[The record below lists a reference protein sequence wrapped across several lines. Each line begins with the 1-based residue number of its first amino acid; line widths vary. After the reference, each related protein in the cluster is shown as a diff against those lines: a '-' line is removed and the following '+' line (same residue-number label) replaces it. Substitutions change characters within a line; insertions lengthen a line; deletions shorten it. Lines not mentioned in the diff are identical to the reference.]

1 MKLISGWGRNPNI
14 FCNVK
19 YPKNLNSL
27 KKLIDKKCI
36 ARGNGRSY
44 GDSSLQPNLTIDMKN
59 FNKFYFFDDINGL
72 VKVQSGLILNDLLK
86 IIVPKGWFVP
96 VSPGTK
102 FVTIGGMVAS
112 NVHGKNHHKV
122 GGFINY
128 VKSITIINEH
138 KKIITCSEKI
148 NKILFKST
156 FGGMGLTGVIIDI
169 TFKLKKIK
177 NSFIDQKIF
186 CTKDLKDT
194 LKNLK
199 KTCKST
205 YTVGWIDCA
214 KKNKNFGRSVIFT
227 GEHNQDENKEL
238 IYIKDKGLTLP
249 RFNYSFL
256 LNSFSIKLF
265 NFFYYKYNFLKKKKN
280 IVNYNSY
287 FYPLDLV
294 KNWNIFY
301 GEKGFFQYQFFIQD
315 KIAYKGIKEILNL
328 VQQNTIVSF
337 LTTIKYMGKDSS
349 ILAFS
354 DKGFTLALDFKYTMY
369 NLNLAEKLDALIVKY
384 KGRIY
389 LTKDSRMS
397 KKKFNKTYKN
407 LNFFKNKIRTK
418 KNKSVFASLQSE
430 RIDL

>member
-1 MKLISGWGRNPNI
+1 M
-14 FCNVK
+14 
-19 YPKNLNSL
+19 
-27 KKLIDKKCI
+27 
-36 ARGNGRSY
+36 
-44 GDSSLQPNLTIDMKN
+44 
-59 FNKFYFFDDINGL
+59 
-72 VKVQSGLILNDLLK
+72 
-86 IIVPKGWFVP
+86 
-96 VSPGTK
+96 
-102 FVTIGGMVAS
+102 
-112 NVHGKNHHKV
+112 
-122 GGFINY
+122 
-128 VKSITIINEH
+128 
-138 KKIITCSEKI
+138 
-148 NKILFKST
+148 
-156 FGGMGLTGVIIDI
+156 
-169 TFKLKKIK
+169 
-177 NSFIDQKIF
+177 
-186 CTKDLKDT
+186 
-194 LKNLK
+194 
-199 KTCKST
+199 
-205 YTVGWIDCA
+205 
-214 KKNKNFGRSVIFT
+214 
-227 GEHNQDENKEL
+227 
-238 IYIKDKGLTLP
+238 
-249 RFNYSFL
+249 
-256 LNSFSIKLF
+256 
-265 NFFYYKYNFLKKKKN
+265 
-280 IVNYNSY
+280 
-287 FYPLDLV
+287 V

>member
-1 MKLISGWGRNPNI
+1 MKLISGWGCNPNV

-27 KKLIDKKCI
+27 KRLIDKKCI

-59 FNKFYFFDDINGL
+59 FNKFYYFDDINGL

-128 VKSITIINEH
+128 VKSLTIINEH
-138 KKIITCSEKI
+138 KKIITCSKKI

-177 NSFIDQKIF
+177 NSFINQKIF

-199 KTCKST
+199 KTYKST
-205 YTVGWIDCA
+205 YTVGWIDCS

-238 IYIKDKGLTLP
+238 IYIKDKELTLP
-249 RFNYSFL
+249 GFDYSFL
-256 LNSFSIKLF
+256 LNSFTIKLF

-287 FYPLDLV
+287 FYPLDLI
-294 KNWNIFY
+294 KNWNILY
-301 GEKGFFQYQFFIQD
+301 GEKGFFQYQFFIQE
-315 KIAYKGIKEILNL
+315 KIAYKGIKEILNI
-328 VQQNTIVSF
+328 VQQNTTVSF

-354 DKGFTLALDFKYTMY
+354 DKGFTLALDFKYTIY
-369 NLNLAEKLDALIVKY
+369 NLNLAEKLDTLIVKY